1 MTSGG
6 GHVKLHGV
14 SYESLALST
23 AVPYPLPL
31 VWFGRE
37 SRGFDY
43 WWRLLY
49 YTFELPSPYDFPPP
63 PDLERT
69 AALDRYCDATRDLA
83 SSDCLAYESQVS
95 VGVHRD
101 AEGHQVETVSFDFPP
116 SELVRGFL
124 ALFRQFYS
132 DNELA
137 SFSKV
142 RDALTTRS
150 KRASDAAA
158 DRRLAILKEW
168 GKAHSRLLVYNLKEL
183 VGHRLVDEGRFS
195 AEGTPDCGN
204 PSELISAFA
213 YGEHLHWGDMR
224 EVVSQWEA
232 DQFYGP
238 WNKIRFLE
246 ITAGLAYFYM
256 GYAVIVA
263 RSVGR
268 SDEFVQAT

>member
-6 GHVKLHGV
+6 GYVKLHGV

-31 VWFGRE
+31 VRFGRE

-69 AALDRYCDATRDLA
+69 AALDRYCDAARDLA
-83 SSDCLAYESQVS
+83 SSACLAYESQVS
-95 VGVHRD
+95 VEVHRD
-101 AEGHQVETVSFDFPP
+101 YEGRQVEMVSFDLPQ

-132 DNELA
+132 DGELA
-137 SFSKV
+137 SFGKT
-142 RDALTTRS
+142 RDALMIAS
-150 KRASDAAA
+150 KEASDAAA

-168 GKAHSRLLVYNLKEL
+168 GKAHSRLLAYNLKEL
-183 VGHRLVDEGRFS
+183 VGKRLVDEGRFG
-195 AEGTPDCGN
+195 AGGIPDGGK
-204 PSELISAFA
+204 PRELINAFA
-213 YGEHLHWGDMR
+213 YGEHLHWGDKR
-224 EVVSQWEA
+224 EVVSEWEA

-238 WNKIRFLE
+238 WNRILFLE
-246 ITAGLAYFYM
+246 IIAGLAYSYM

-263 RSVGR
+263 RSIGR
-268 SDEFVQAT
+268 SDEID